1 MATKTKLNAAT
12 RRATAVI
19 FLLTALL
26 LTLLG
31 AALGLGNAYRVALT
45 VDTSQLSPTL
55 LGADLRTDLRLQEQ
69 LDALS
74 MDEEISLAS
83 LFDEGSAVSARLQG
97 GERLYETAKEMIDY
111 LRSFDAS
118 LANDWD
124 AFSGSWRAAQIVR
137 SGKIA
142 LLALAGTLLAAVILA
157 AVCVF
162 AGRPLGGCVL
172 GGFAALLTGGLPL
185 GLLLAV
191 ERSAAGFDSALASA
205 ARYGIGFRLSVSLT
219 ATGKAEVYLGAA
231 ALAVVA
237 AALFL
242 LPAARRRKSPAR

>member
-31 AALGLGNAYRVALT
+31 AVLGLGNAYRVVLA
-45 VDTSQLSPTL
+45 VDTSRLSPTL
-55 LGADLRTDLRLQEQ
+55 LGADLRTDLKLQEQ
-69 LDALS
+69 LDGLS
-74 MDEEISLAS
+74 MDEEISLPS
-83 LFDEGSAVSARLQG
+83 LFDENSAVGVRLQSG
-97 GERLYETAKEMIDY
+97 QRLYETAQEMIDY
-111 LRSFDAS
+111 LRSFDAN

-124 AFSGSWRAAQIVR
+124 AFSGSWRVAQLVR

-142 LLALAGTLLAAVILA
+142 LLVLAGVLLAAVILA

-162 AGRPLGGCVL
+162 SGRPLGGCVL
-172 GGFAALLTGGLPL
+172 GAMAALLTGGLPL

-191 ERSAAGFDSALASA
+191 KQSAAGFDSALASA
-205 ARYGIGFRLSVSLT
+205 ARYGIGFRLTVSLT

-231 ALAVVA
+231 ALAVTA

-242 LPAARRRKSPAR
+242 LPAAKRRRRPAR